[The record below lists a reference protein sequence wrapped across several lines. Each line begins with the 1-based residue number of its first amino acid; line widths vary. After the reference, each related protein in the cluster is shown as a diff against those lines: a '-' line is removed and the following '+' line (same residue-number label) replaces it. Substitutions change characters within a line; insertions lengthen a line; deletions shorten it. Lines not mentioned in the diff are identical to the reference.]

1 MIRIRSAIL
10 AGIALAGMMI
20 PSLAPAADEHAVQIS
35 QPIISGGSG
44 LIAVAQVPYIFW
56 YLPYDDPAFEV
67 SLTVAANTITTGEG
81 TSNRNAANLLGIQL
95 TFPMPPQTN
104 RWRRS
109 APRGVFGDTLR
120 VAIDLSK
127 TDETTRLQKASITR
141 GFQRKDI
148 VPLTLF
154 SMLENAR
161 RGWPQIKNLH
171 VEVIG
176 PDEFK
181 DLAGTYSLERIPEPP
196 KIREIRPE
204 NPRKE

>member
-1 MIRIRSAIL
+1 MTRIRAAIL
-10 AGIALAGMMI
+10 AGIAFAGIMI
-20 PSLAPAADEHAVQIS
+20 PCVAPAADEHAVQIS
-35 QPIISGGSG
+35 QPVISGGTG
-44 LIAVAQVPYIFW
+44 IVVAQVPYMLW
-56 YLPYDDPAFEV
+56 YLPGDDPAFEV
-67 SLTVAANTITTGEG
+67 GLTVAANTITTGDG

-95 TFPMPPQTN
+95 TFPMPPATN

-127 TDETTRLQKASITR
+127 TEEATQLQDKASITR
-141 GFQRKDI
+141 GFLRKDI

-161 RGWPQIKNLH
+161 RGWPRIKHLH
-171 VEVIG
+171 VEVVG

-181 DLAGTYSLERIPEPP
+181 DLAGTYSLERIPDPP
-196 KIREIRPE
+196 KIRLIPSE
-204 NPRKE
+204 NPKKE

>member
-1 MIRIRSAIL
+1 MTRIRPAIL
-10 AGIALAGMMI
+10 AGIAFAGMTI
-20 PSLAPAADEHAVQIS
+20 PSLAPAAAEHAVQIS
-35 QPIISGGSG
+35 QPVISGGKE
-44 LIAVAQVPYIFW
+44 IVVAQVPYILW
-56 YLPYDDPAFEV
+56 YSPGDDPAFEV
-67 SLTVAANTITTGEG
+67 GLTVAANTITTGDG

-95 TFPMPPQTN
+95 TFPMPPAQK
-104 RWRRS
+104 WRRS

-127 TDETTRLQKASITR
+127 TDETTRLQKASITA

-161 RGWPQIKNLH
+161 RGWPRIKNLH

-181 DLAGTYSLERIPEPP
+181 DLAGTYPLERIPDPP

-204 NPRKE
+204 NPKKE